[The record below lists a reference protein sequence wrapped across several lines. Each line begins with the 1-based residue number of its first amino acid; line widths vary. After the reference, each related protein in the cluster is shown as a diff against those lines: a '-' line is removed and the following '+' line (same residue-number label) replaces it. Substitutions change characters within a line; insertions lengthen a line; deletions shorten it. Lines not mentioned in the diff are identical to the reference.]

1 MFCGFAVW
9 KNNTPGCQLTNA
21 DSTVQLIAADTT
33 TTTTTRGSAVVCM
46 SAGALVQCGH
56 TISFHLRHTD
66 AAPAAAGRQLMLS
79 ECDGVG
85 LSVSDNVNVD
95 SDNVI
100 FYSFH
105 GKPLQPEHGPE
116 VPEIL

>member
-66 AAPAAAGRQLMLS
+66 AAAAGRQLMLS

-85 LSVSDNVNVD
+85 LSVSDNVNID